1 MRRIGETHPDG
12 LLSFVLGPNTHS
24 RKTDAVAEGRAL
36 WVRKLPFA
44 ALIIS
49 PPASAKA
56 WPTVCAARRAIGRRV
71 AEGWEW
77 RSLPVGNAI
86 GEVFTLENLLRV
98 LPPSFRSFFFFFFAE
113 SNRSHYLASSWRPE
127 PKKKKKN
134 TTEVNILYSHAQKL
148 WVGRSTNTI

>member
-12 LLSFVLGPNTHS
+12 LLSFVLGPNTHL
-24 RKTDAVAEGRAL
+24 RKTDAVAERDAL
-36 WVRKLPFA
+36 YECGSRHSPRA

-56 WPTVCAARRAIGRRV
+56 WHTVCAARRAIGRRV
-71 AEGWEW
+71 AEGWGW

-98 LPPSFRSFFFFFFAE
+98 LPPSFRSFFFRWVKPKPLSGLFLKAG
-113 SNRSHYLASSWRPE
+113 A
-127 PKKKKKN
+127 KKKRTPLKSIFS
-134 TTEVNILYSHAQKL
+134 THTY
-148 WVGRSTNTI
+148 RSFG